1 MASIDPYTVGADSI
15 SAREHCHSRNTARRG
30 AGAPPCIPM
39 TMCAVGRHAPMP
51 PRAAA
56 YCCFPGVYRSTFSE
70 KCFVK
75 NCTNGPSPNAQISVP
90 NPISPPSR

>member
-1 MASIDPYTVGADSI
+1 MTSIDPYTVGADSI
-15 SAREHCHSRNTARRG
+15 SAREHCHSRNTAR
-30 AGAPPCIPM
+30 PCIPM
-39 TMCAVGRHAPMP
+39 TMCAVGRHALMP

-56 YCCFPGVYRSTFSE
+56 YCCFSGVYRSTFSE